1 MNKEFKVQ
9 VLNNLRVRV
18 INELYLRCESQ
29 LIDGSFAAG
38 HNGPYNDMETPVRN
52 TAHMLY
58 ALCDAYKLT
67 NDKEFYNAAEQ
78 ALNYLLSNEYINC
91 NGSYICRVSETK
103 DASNGVI
110 GHAWII
116 EALMKA
122 SSLFGGVAV
131 SRARNLW
138 KLHKFD
144 YQLGI
149 WAKPSVKG
157 GSLNFDHTFNHQLWF
172 AACIAPIESEEV
184 QRQICCFIEKNVS
197 VLQTY
202 SDGIIYHRSNVGP
215 ILNWFRQ
222 DFKMGLRKLL
232 GPIKN
237 RGLKS
242 RMYLHSVGYHAF
254 NLYAFA
260 MLAESNFKNNID
272 DSVDVKR
279 LLMATDC
286 EQYACNL
293 LKVRDVGLR
302 YNPSGIELAY
312 AFKIFEGGRQNK
324 SLERWLEFQLSET
337 DSGDGLLVGGSPDF
351 NTSYARIYQIMRLI
365 PEFK

>member
-1 MNKEFKVQ
+1 MQFLDDLK
-9 VLNNLRVRV
+9 VRV
-18 INELYLRCESQ
+18 INELHRRCESQ
-29 LIDGSFAAG
+29 LTDGSFAAG
-38 HNGPYNDMETPVRN
+38 HNGPYNDVETPVRN

-58 ALCDAYKLT
+58 ALCDAYQLT
-67 NDKEFYNAAEQ
+67 GDMIFYDAAER
-78 ALNYLLSNEYINC
+78 ALHYLLSNEYITYE
-91 NGSYICRVSETK
+91 GSYVCRISEKK

-122 SSLFGGVAV
+122 SSLFGEVAI
-131 SRARNLW
+131 SRADSLW

-144 YQLGI
+144 YRLGI
-149 WAKPSVKG
+149 WAKPSDG
-157 GSLNFDHTFNHQLWF
+157 NASLVFDHTFNHQLWF
-172 AACIAPIESEEV
+172 AACIASIDSEEV
-184 QRQICCFIEKNVS
+184 QKQICCFIEKNVS

-260 MLAESNFKNNID
+260 MLAESNFKHNID
-272 DSVDVKR
+272 NSVDVKR
-279 LLMATDC
+279 LLMATEG

-293 LKVRDVGLR
+293 LKVRDVGIR

-337 DSGDGLLVGGSPDF
+337 DSEDGLLVGGSPDF

-365 PEFK
+365 PEFKQ